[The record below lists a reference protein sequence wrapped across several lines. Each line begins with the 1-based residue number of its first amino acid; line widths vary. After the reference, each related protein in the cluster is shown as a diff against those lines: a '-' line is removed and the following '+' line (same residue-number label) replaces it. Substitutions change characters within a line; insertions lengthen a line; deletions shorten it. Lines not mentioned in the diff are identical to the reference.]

1 MLMSSPSQSFLTV
14 ETVTLLFR
22 PLTMLFTVDCDTPYE
37 EQATKWAPYL
47 RERYFTMLE
56 RCTYMT
62 AVSLRKTPTAQL
74 EAYRRIID
82 QSDMVLAVHDP
93 VSARGDDADKAVEY
107 ARQQGRPLLLIH
119 PDTMVSGAAFG

>member
-1 MLMSSPSQSFLTV
+1 MSSPSQSFLTV

-22 PLTMLFTVDCDTPYE
+22 PLTMLFTVDCVTPYE

-74 EAYRRIID
+74 EACKRIID

-93 VSARGDDADKAVEY
+93 VSARGDDADKTAEY

-119 PDTMVSGAAFG
+119 PDTMVSGTA